1 MTERTFTES
10 EIDNALEFVAFLYR
24 NYDKISFNDIMTIEN
39 VLMKVQLAIKDGV
52 PFDDWKQQ
60 AGYSE

>member
-24 NYDKISFNDIMTIEN
+24 NYKELSFSDIMTIEN
-39 VLMKVQLAIKDGV
+39 VLMKVQSAIKDGV
-52 PFDDWKQQ
+52 PFDDWKQY
-60 AGYSE
+60 AEYSE